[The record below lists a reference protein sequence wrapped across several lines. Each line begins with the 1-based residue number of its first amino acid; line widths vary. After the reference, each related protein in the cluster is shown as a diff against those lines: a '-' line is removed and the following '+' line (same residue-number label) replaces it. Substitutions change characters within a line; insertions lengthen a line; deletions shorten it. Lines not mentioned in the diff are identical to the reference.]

1 MGLIILICG
10 CIQTAVLIAVML
22 AAGKFNPQFVPKLEG
37 IQFLFSQ
44 TITAASLW
52 VHLLSINLFAART
65 AYLQGR
71 SYTLLLSDTTPEH
84 SAVSVRSL
92 KNSKQYTRLCNIL
105 VPQDCVL
112 SGCESNR
119 VYACILYGMLSSGAC
134 NAMTACKR

>member
-10 CIQTAVLIAVML
+10 CVQTAVPIAVML

-65 AYLQGR
+65 AYLQG
-71 SYTLLLSDTTPEH
+71 TLHTLPLSDTTTGRP
-84 SAVSVRSL
+84 AVSERSL
-92 KNSKQYTRLCNIL
+92 KISKT
-105 VPQDCVL
+105 
-112 SGCESNR
+112 
-119 VYACILYGMLSSGAC
+119 LYLPM
-134 NAMTACKR
+134 